1 VFTAFPHLPFTS
13 KLSLHKRFSAEAH
26 PQRREQIE
34 REIDATHRQI
44 DQLVYQLYG
53 LTEEEIRI
61 VEEATRDRLRP
72 SLVQDVFVGCVKYES
87 ARTQRAQSNINRHP
101 PFLTRRFSTA
111 STAKRWD
118 AVAVGVSP
126 R

>member
-1 VFTAFPHLPFTS
+1 MKSIHCKPRSTRAL
-13 KLSLHKRFSAEAH
+13 LH
-26 PQRREQIE
+26 
-34 REIDATHRQI
+34 EIDATDRQI

-72 SLVQDVFVGCVKYES
+72 SHVQDVFVGCVKYES

-118 AVAVGVSP
+118 TVAVGVSP